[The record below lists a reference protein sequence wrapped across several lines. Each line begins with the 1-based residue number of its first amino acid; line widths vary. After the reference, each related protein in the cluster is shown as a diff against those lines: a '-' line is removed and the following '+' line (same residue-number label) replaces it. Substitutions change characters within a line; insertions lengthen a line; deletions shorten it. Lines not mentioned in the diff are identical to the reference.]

1 MTIAMMVENMGLHS
15 KSLGSPGIDILR
27 WLHPVYPR
35 DVISL
40 KMTVLDMPPSKSR
53 PNIRVVTSKVSVS
66 NHKSTVVM
74 EFINRDVFSLNI
86 RGLHG

>member
-1 MTIAMMVENMGLHS
+1 MTMSMMVENMSSHG
-15 KSLGSPGIDILR
+15 KSLGSPGIDTLR

-66 NHKSTVVM
+66 NYKSTVVM
-74 EFINRDVFSLNI
+74 EFTNRDVFSINV
-86 RGLHG
+86 RGLYG